1 MNKQTSHKIG
11 KNSIVFKE
19 NMFLKTFFIKGLHS
33 VVPNIR
39 TLVLL
44 HDILIE

>member
-1 MNKQTSHKIG
+1 MSR
-11 KNSIVFKE
+11 KNSKKFLKYETVFKE
-19 NMFLKTFFIKGLHS
+19 NMLLKAFFIKGLHS